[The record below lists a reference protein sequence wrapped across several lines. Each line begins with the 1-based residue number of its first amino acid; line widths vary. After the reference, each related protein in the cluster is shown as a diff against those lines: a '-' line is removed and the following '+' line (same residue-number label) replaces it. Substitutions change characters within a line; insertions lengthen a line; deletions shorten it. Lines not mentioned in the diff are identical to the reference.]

1 MVFCNK
7 KLPIIRATNRPKYAN
22 RSFIVPCISPTKVQQ
37 MLCSHPF
44 CEHPLSPRTPKARFS
59 TLWRKLQH
67 SYPRH
72 RLKSPKIRG
81 WSVWSI
87 PYQYV
92 SLQYCGTLGLF
103 AVEGEG
109 DLPPLLERQDI
120 VLHASVI
127 TIVYLQRSPDLSAD
141 VFLN

>member
-1 MVFCNK
+1 
-7 KLPIIRATNRPKYAN
+7 
-22 RSFIVPCISPTKVQQ
+22 
-37 MLCSHPF
+37 MLCSHLL
-44 CEHPLSPRTPKARFS
+44 CEHPLPLVPLRQDPRPCDEGYNTPS
-59 TLWRKLQH
+59 QYDP
-67 SYPRH
+67 SDP
-72 RLKSPKIRG
+72 LKMRS

-92 SLQYCGTLGLF
+92 SLWCCSTLGLF

-109 DLPPLLERQDI
+109 YLPPLLERQDI

-127 TIVYLQRSPDLSAD
+127 TIGYLQRCPDLSAD